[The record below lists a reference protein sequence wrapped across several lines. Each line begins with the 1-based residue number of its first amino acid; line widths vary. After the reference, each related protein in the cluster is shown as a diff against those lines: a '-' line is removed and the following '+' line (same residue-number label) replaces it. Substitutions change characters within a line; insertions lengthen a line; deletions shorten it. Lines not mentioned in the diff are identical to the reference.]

1 MADLFR
7 MWRNTRM
14 VVLTAICAALYA
26 AILIPFKVVP
36 LIPGITEFRPANAVP
51 IVSSF
56 LFGPAAA
63 WGAAFGNLIGDF
75 FGGLGPGDLFGF
87 LANLLYGLVPYAVW
101 EAVTTRPPVPID
113 PTPSS
118 PQRGEEGV
126 LRRAFGLATLWVR
139 LLPVIVLAAMLCA
152 TVVGWGLHLL
162 GFHPFTVLGTVV
174 LVNNLAVAL
183 VLAPP
188 LLAVLYPRVHHAR
201 LLYRDVLGPR
211 ARCLTRIVPCFL
223 PGEVAGEIE
232 LLGVSVRD
240 RRVGEL
246 AGTIGMVFQ
255 DFEAQLF
262 STDVTQ
268 EVVFG
273 LEHTSVAPAEMPER
287 IARALGAVGLAGFEG
302 RDPTTL
308 SGGEK
313 QRLAIAGLLALRP
326 PTMVLDDPPP
336 HLAPAA

>member
-51 IVSSF
+51 VVCSF

-113 PTPSS
+113 PNPSS
-118 PQRGEEGV
+118 PRRGEEGV

-183 VLAPP
+183 VLAPL
-188 LLAVLYPRVHHAR
+188 LLAVLYPRVRHAR

-211 ARCLTRIVPCFL
+211 APL
-223 PGEVAGEIE
+223 PRWRA
-232 LLGVSVRD
+232 LLGVTCV
-240 RRVGEL
+240 VVGTVAAFGAGEL
-246 AGTIGMVFQ
+246 VASGRWRPPWVPCRTASG
-255 DFEAQLF
+255 AC
-262 STDVTQ
+262 
-268 EVVFG
+268 EVGFG
-273 LEHTSVAPAEMPER
+273 LVPF
-287 IARALGAVGLAGFEG
+287 LGVAVGG
-302 RDPTTL
+302 
-308 SGGEK
+308 
-313 QRLAIAGLLALRP
+313 LAL
-326 PTMVLDDPPP
+326 L
-336 HLAPAA
+336 